1 VGFLKKLFAKLKN
14 PNAVIVIFALV
25 IFIASLTLSILAIC
39 AKIPEILGYV
49 FYALAAVSLAYVIFL
64 IVTCSKKIKDCIVS
78 SCEKREWSRKFLK
91 DYGFRTFIMFVVST
105 AINIAYAVYNGV
117 YGIIFL
123 SVWYGSL
130 SLYYIALSLLRGGM
144 VIRTVRLKNMGE
156 GDNEQKRLR
165 AYRLTGIFLILLPLA
180 LSAAIIQM
188 ALEGKAF
195 RHAGVLIFVA
205 AAYTFT
211 KITMSVIN
219 LVKTRKTGDYILF
232 AMRNIGLAD
241 SLVSVLALQT
251 AMFAAFSNGGDYGW
265 ANGATGGAVC
275 ALTIIL
281 GLYMFINSSVKLK
294 RAKENKVE
302 EI

>member
-1 VGFLKKLFAKLKN
+1 MGFLK
-14 PNAVIVIFALV
+14 
-25 IFIASLTLSILAIC
+25 SI
-39 AKIPEILGYV
+39 
-49 FYALAAVSLAYVIFL
+49 
-64 IVTCSKKIKDCIVS
+64 
-78 SCEKREWSRKFLK
+78 CEKHEWSRKFLN

-130 SLYYIALSLLRGGM
+130 SLYYISLSLLRGGM
-144 VIRTVRLKNMGE
+144 VIRTVRLKKG
-156 GDNEQKRLR
+156 GDDSEQKKLR

-195 RHAGVLIFVA
+195 RHAGLLIFVA
-205 AAYTFT
+205 AVYTFT

-219 LVKTRKTGDYILF
+219 LVKTRKTGDYILC

-251 AMFAAFSNGGDYGW
+251 AMLAAFSDGGNHGW

-275 ALTIIL
+275 AITIAI
-281 GLYMFINSSVKLK
+281 GLYMLINSSVKLRK
-294 RAKENKVE
+294 AKEIKVE
-302 EI
+302 EV